1 MTSECLLYLS
11 LSRRLMG
18 FLVSLVVILFEVKNS
33 WWLYKGLSKD
43 DYQLTGALSHVLPI
57 MISVMTSKWVGDALG
72 KDGIYAVWIAMRRYP
87 WLPPVDYRDR
97 GETGATLM
105 KPLGSL
111 FVIED
116 GKTTVKEM
124 IQLLKKHDFHGFPV
138 VDRHSEF
145 VGYATREELQLAIC
159 SSFIPAP
166 SRFPSSHYSSE
177 CVAFRGSPYQ
187 QANLHIF
194 TEPPTDTCR

>member
-1 MTSECLLYLS
+1 
-11 LSRRLMG
+11 
-18 FLVSLVVILFEVKNS
+18 
-33 WWLYKGLSKD
+33 
-43 DYQLTGALSHVLPI
+43 

-87 WLPPVDYRDR
+87 WLPPVDYRDK

-105 KPLGSL
+105 KPLASL

-124 IQLLKKHDFHGFPV
+124 IQLLEKHNFHGFPV
-138 VDRHSEF
+138 VDRHNEF

-159 SSFIPAP
+159 SFSIPVP
-166 SRFPSSHYSSE
+166 SRFLGSYYCSDR
-177 CVAFRGSPYQ
+177 VAFRGSLYQ

-194 TEPPTDTCR
+194 TEPATDTCR

>member
-1 MTSECLLYLS
+1 
-11 LSRRLMG
+11 
-18 FLVSLVVILFEVKNS
+18 
-33 WWLYKGLSKD
+33 
-43 DYQLTGALSHVLPI
+43 

-159 SSFIPAP
+159 SSFIPVP
-166 SRFPSSHYSSE
+166 SRLLSPHFLANALLSE
-177 CVAFRGSPYQ
+177 EALTSRRICTFSQNHLRIHADERLDLSGTLE
-187 QANLHIF
+187 QAVIQLRKEVPQELVVKMFQKLVRFFHLISYA
-194 TEPPTDTCR
+194 